1 VDEVANL
8 IKSFLTQYEGS
19 GLPGKFAINR
29 TEGILHVTP
38 VSILG
43 LDGQPV
49 TQRSVLDAIVTL
61 PAQKERT
68 TYAAL
73 QAVLGLVGNATGQQ
87 VWLGTVPINLM
98 AQTKMEE
105 AVEKAT
111 ARQIIVKALESTG
124 KGLSWR
130 LFYDPGLK
138 VYVFNAHPV
147 R

>member
-1 VDEVANL
+1 
-8 IKSFLTQYEGS
+8 
-19 GLPGKFAINR
+19 
-29 TEGILHVTP
+29 
-38 VSILG
+38 
-43 LDGQPV
+43 
-49 TQRSVLDAIVTL
+49 
-61 PAQKERT
+61 
-68 TYAAL
+68 
-73 QAVLGLVGNATGQQ
+73 
-87 VWLGTVPINLM
+87 M